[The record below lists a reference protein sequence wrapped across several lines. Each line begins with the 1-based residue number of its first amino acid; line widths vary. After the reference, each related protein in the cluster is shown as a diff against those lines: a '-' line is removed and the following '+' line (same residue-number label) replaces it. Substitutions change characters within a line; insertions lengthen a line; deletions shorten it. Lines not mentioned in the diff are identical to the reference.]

1 MAKRSTASR
10 RIGLMGLAVAGA
22 LAGSAGGAAAQY
34 YYYDEYDP
42 VPVVPYPPAYGYGY
56 GYRYAPRIAEPVT
69 QRDIRR
75 IAAETYGFVRID
87 RLYRNDDTYVVD
99 GMRAN
104 GQRQRLILDAFAGN
118 LIRRVPL
125 RGSQAGQGPDIARID
140 PQQEREPPHPR
151 LVPRPPQRPAELK
164 PPAEASAPAT
174 VVPPAPAMP
183 AAPEQAP
190 SAPPAPQPPA
200 EASAPSTA
208 TPPSPAA
215 PPAPEKAPAPAPQP
229 PVEASAPATQGG
241 PPPAAAPAAPSPG
254 TVDPASGSEKP
265 RLVNPQDVRGTDEAE
280 RQPPLSSPPPASAE
294 ATVPLA
300 PVQGQDSG
308 TAKPK
313 PETPIAPVAPLN

>member
-42 VPVVPYPPAYGYGY
+42 VPVVPYPPAYGYGYGY

-174 VVPPAPAMP
+174 VVPPAPPCQPLRNRLRARLLHRNRRLKP
-183 AAPEQAP
+183 ARRQRPPRPRPPPRRLRRKPRACAAAAGRSQRPRHASGPASGNRPGRAFARNGRPGERQREAPIGE
-190 SAPPAPQPPA
+190 PAGCA
-200 EASAPSTA
+200 RHRRSRA
-208 TPPSPAA
+208 
-215 PPAPEKAPAPAPQP
+215 
-229 PVEASAPATQGG
+229 
-241 PPPAAAPAAPSPG
+241 PAAAFVPAARLRRGHRAVGAGAGPG
-254 TVDPASGSEKP
+254 FGHG
-265 RLVNPQDVRGTDEAE
+265 Q
-280 RQPPLSSPPPASAE
+280 AE
-294 ATVPLA
+294 A
-300 PVQGQDSG
+300 
-308 TAKPK
+308 
-313 PETPIAPVAPLN
+313 

>member
-34 YYYDEYDP
+34 YYYDE
-42 VPVVPYPPAYGYGY
+42 VPVVPYPPVYGYGY

-69 QRDIRR
+69 QYDIRR
-75 IAAETYGFVRID
+75 IATETYGFVRID
-87 RLYRNDDTYVVD
+87 RLYRTDDTYVVD

-125 RGSQAGQGPDIARID
+125 RSSQSGQGPDIARID

-151 LVPRPPQRPAELK
+151 LVPRPPQRPAELR
-164 PPAEASAPAT
+164 PPASASAPATVTPPSPAAPQAPEQAPVPQLPAEASAPAT
-174 VVPPAPAMP
+174 VVPP
-183 AAPEQAP
+183 
-190 SAPPAPQPPA
+190 
-200 EASAPSTA
+200 
-208 TPPSPAA
+208 SPAA
-215 PPAPEKAPAPAPQP
+215 PPAPEQAPTPSPAPQR
-229 PVEASAPATQGG
+229 PVEASAPAAQPA

-254 TVDPASGSEKP
+254 PVNPENGADKP
-265 RLVNPQDVRGTDEAE
+265 KLVNPQDVRGTDEAE
-280 RQPPLSSPPPASAE
+280 RKPPLSTPTPSAE
-294 ATVPLA
+294 AAVPLA
-300 PVQGQDSG
+300 PVQAPDSG

>member
-34 YYYDEYDP
+34 YYYDEG
-42 VPVVPYPPAYGYGY
+42 PVVPYPPVYGYGY

-69 QRDIRR
+69 QYDIRR

-87 RLYRNDDTYVVD
+87 RLYRTDDTYVVD

-125 RGSQAGQGPDIARID
+125 RSSQAGQGPDIARID

-151 LVPRPPQRPAELK
+151 LAPRPPQRPAELR
-164 PPAEASAPAT
+164 PPASASAPAT
-174 VVPPAPAMP
+174 VVPPSPAASP
-183 AAPEQAP
+183 APEQAP
-190 SAPPAPQPPA
+190 TS
-200 EASAPSTA
+200 S
-208 TPPSPAA
+208 
-215 PPAPEKAPAPAPQP
+215 PAPQP
-229 PVEASAPATQGG
+229 PVEASAPAVQPA

-254 TVDPASGSEKP
+254 PINPETGADKP
-265 RLVNPQDVRGTDEAE
+265 KLVNPQDVRGTDETE
-280 RQPPLSSPPPASAE
+280 RKPPLSTPTPPASAE
-294 ATVPLA
+294 AAVPLA
-300 PVQGQDSG
+300 PVQGPDSG
-308 TAKPK
+308 TATPK
-313 PETPIAPVAPLN
+313 PDTPIAPVAPLN